1 MKKHQ
6 KNHGAW
12 SAVYDL
18 TKQVYFLGKGIKS
31 LGSWMAEIHSEIV
44 EIKKSVKKT
53 EKKKPFLLCAVPK
66 PCNGEFY
73 KDCSLEDYRDKVNE
87 EVEEMMDAYIM
98 WQQTGSEAD
107 RHQFLRECTDS
118 IVAITSFMDK
128 AGAGFHERQQVL
140 CEVNRS
146 NEIRDGGK
154 RIKKG
159 A

>member
-1 MKKHQ
+1 MKNHQ

-12 SAVYDL
+12 SAVCDL

-73 KDCSLEDYRDKVNE
+73 KDWSLEDYRDKVNE
-87 EVEEMMDAYIM
+87 EVEEMTGAYIM
-98 WQQTGSEAD
+98 WQRSGSEAD
-107 RHQFLRECTDS
+107 RHRFLRECTDS